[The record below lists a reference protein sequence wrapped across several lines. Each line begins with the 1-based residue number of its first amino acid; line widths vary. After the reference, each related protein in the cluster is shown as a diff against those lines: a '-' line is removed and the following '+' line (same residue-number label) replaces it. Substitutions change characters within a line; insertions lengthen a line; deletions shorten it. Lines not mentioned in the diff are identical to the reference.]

1 MATTAAT
8 LTVQDWSVRELEV
21 VHVLFTRAR
30 LRDQERL
37 IKELR
42 QKMNLIDQID
52 EVWQLH
58 DYLSIRRHQ
67 FEGKSQF
74 KLESILF
81 DLAEFL
87 RDGLL
92 KDSDLEE
99 LAPGKQAKIRSL
111 AHMGF

>member
-1 MATTAAT
+1 MAT
-8 LTVQDWSVRELEV
+8 LTVKDWSVREQEV

-30 LRDQERL
+30 LRAQERL
-37 IKELR
+37 VEDIHAKV
-42 QKMNLIDQID
+42 NLIHQVD
-52 EVWQLH
+52 ELWQLH

-87 RDGLL
+87 REGLL
-92 KDSDLEE
+92 KDADLEE
-99 LAPGKQAKIRSL
+99 LDSQKQAKIRSL
-111 AHMGF
+111 ARMGF